1 MSERNSN
8 SYQSPADSLTEE
20 TLLEAADTF
29 FGQRTAIERA
39 LEIYTQRVQELQKV
53 LDQVQTKQAT
63 LHFLLGEGQEQ
74 EVKAFYSRI
83 GIDPESVPRPVQSIE
98 PELSELRVP
107 FAFRDQTRYVK
118 LLTSVYAQFAATAAD
133 YMHGRSYK
141 NPNDSRRRRISVHY
155 DQVYAF
161 YLQLQKQIQRTNQ
174 ENSPT
179 QVLQFVKQLDVDRA
193 AMESLISVPL
203 HYTLDQEMAIEEPDF
218 AQSGIVA
225 YPDFPV
231 AETVKDVI
239 ADCARRFFCE
249 HPAQARHI
257 LEKVRNCGSKGAK
270 P

>member
-8 SYQSPADSLTEE
+8 SYQSLADLLTEE
-20 TLLEAADTF
+20 TLQEAADTF

-39 LEIYTQRVQELQKV
+39 LEIYTQRVQELQKI
-53 LDQVQTKQAT
+53 LDQVQAKQAT

-74 EVKAFYSRI
+74 VVKAFYSRI
-83 GIDPESVPRPVQSIE
+83 GINPESVPQPEQSIE

-141 NPNDSRRRRISVHY
+141 DPNDSRRQRITVHY

-161 YLQLQKQIQRTNQ
+161 YQQLRKQIQKTNQ
-174 ENSPT
+174 ENSPS

-193 AMESLISVPL
+193 AKESLVSVPL

-218 AQSGIVA
+218 MQSGIVA
-225 YPDFPV
+225 YPDFPA
-231 AETVKDVI
+231 AERSKDVI
-239 ADCARRFFCE
+239 AGCAARFFRE
-249 HPAQARHI
+249 HPAQARQI
-257 LEKVRNCGSKGAK
+257 LEKVRTSGSKGVK